1 MITCPITNEVMRK
14 PVIDRFGHIYEKSA
28 IIRWLSSKNKSP
40 MTGKE
45 MVDQTLIPVH
55 SLKKFIAS
63 MKPENEAKDDSGAGS
78 SGLKKRKAPATAPP
92 KASKKMKA
100 MRLISS

>member
-1 MITCPITNEVMRK
+1 MVGRLPVPSPPEDHAIMRK

-45 MVDQTLIPVH
+45 MIDQTLVPVH
-55 SLKKFIAS
+55 SLKKFIALL
-63 MKPENEAKDDSGAGS
+63 KPENEAEDDVGAGP
-78 SGLKKRKAPATAPP
+78 SGLNEA
-92 KASKKMKA
+92 
-100 MRLISS
+100 